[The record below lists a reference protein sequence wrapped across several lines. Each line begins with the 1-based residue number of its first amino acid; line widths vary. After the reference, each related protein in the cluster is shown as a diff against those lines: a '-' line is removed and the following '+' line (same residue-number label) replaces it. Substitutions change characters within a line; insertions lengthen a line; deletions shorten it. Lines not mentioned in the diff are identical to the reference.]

1 MAGCSCGYCALS
13 EPAPDAVFVIGA
25 PRSGSTLLFS
35 VLSASA
41 ALWSLYQESEAVF
54 RRLRLDES
62 GDRGHRLGP
71 SDLDARQRERLV
83 TGLAGGSMNYQ
94 RLWPRFSSALITHP
108 RREKLLRLTVG
119 AASRLLRPRPFRIVE
134 KNPKNCLR
142 VDLLDALFPGARFVH
157 LVRDPRSNIGSLID
171 GWRSGRYRSREQG
184 VQLDGYVGGHWCF
197 LRPPG
202 WRERRRGG
210 SLAGVCA
217 WQYAEANRL
226 ALEQFDALAGSDR
239 VLRVRYEDL
248 VASPRRTVSSL
259 FAALNVPICPAVDRL
274 LEKLPRVNAVSA
286 PAADKWRRHD
296 EAIRSVLPTT
306 VEVVRRL
313 GYEEALL

>member
-1 MAGCSCGYCALS
+1 MLS
-13 EPAPDAVFVIGA
+13 ESAPEAIFVIGA

-41 ALWSLYQESEAVF
+41 SLWSLYQESEAVF
-54 RRLRLDES
+54 RRLDLDEC
-62 GDRGHRLGP
+62 GARGHRLGP
-71 SDLDARQRERLV
+71 GDLDARQCERLV
-83 TGLAGGSMNYQ
+83 TGLAEGSMNYQ
-94 RLWPRFSSALITHP
+94 RLWPRFASALITHP
-108 RREKLLRLTVG
+108 RREQLLRLTVG

-142 VDLLDALFPGARFVH
+142 IDLLDSLFPRSRFVH

-184 VQLDGYVGGHWCF
+184 VQLEGYDDEHWCF

-202 WRERRRGG
+202 WRDRRRGG
-210 SLAGVCA
+210 SLASVCA

-226 ALEQFDALAGSDR
+226 ALAQFAALSGDER
-239 VLRVRYEDL
+239 VLRVRYED
-248 VASPRRTVSSL
+248 VVTNPRSTLSDL
-259 FAALNVPICPAVDRL
+259 FAALDLPICPAVDQWL
-274 LEKLPRVNAVSA
+274 DQLPSVNAVSA

-296 EAIRSVLPTT
+296 EAIRRVLPATD
-306 VEVVRRL
+306 EVVRAL
-313 GYEEALL
+313 GYEEALS